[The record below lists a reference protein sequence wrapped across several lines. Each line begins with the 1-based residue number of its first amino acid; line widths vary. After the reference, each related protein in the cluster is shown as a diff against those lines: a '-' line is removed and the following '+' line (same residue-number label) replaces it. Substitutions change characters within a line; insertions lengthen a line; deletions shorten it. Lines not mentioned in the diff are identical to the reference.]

1 RDAELARRVSA
12 LEAVVGDSDRS
23 ARSATFEMKVA
34 LEDMREQLEKANKDK
49 AKAERVSSELLKLL
63 QNLDIDLNTLQ
74 SEVEGDKTL
83 LRGYGNGLT
92 QLLAPNSPRDMI
104 PPT

>member
-1 RDAELARRVSA
+1 
-12 LEAVVGDSDRS
+12 
-23 ARSATFEMKVA
+23 MKVA

-63 QNLDIDLNTLQ
+63 QNLDIDFNTLQ

-92 QLLAPNSPRDMI
+92 QLLEPNSPRDMI